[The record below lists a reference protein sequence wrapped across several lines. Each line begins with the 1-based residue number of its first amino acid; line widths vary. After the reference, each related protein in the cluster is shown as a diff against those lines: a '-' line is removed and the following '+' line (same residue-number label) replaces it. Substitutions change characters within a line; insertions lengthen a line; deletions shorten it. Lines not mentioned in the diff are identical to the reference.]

1 MKKSVKYLDGKTVT
15 IEVDVKFATLFENFL
30 LYYISNADD
39 TNDVI
44 AAYKKIENIV
54 NKTDDVKL
62 TEFETYLYCLT
73 ALCQNLKRSAIDQG
87 SAIEFE
93 IPDEVAAK
101 SKEVASMILKNQ
113 GKNSDELKELYND
126 LLNDFN
132 KLS

>member
-39 TNDVI
+39 SNDVI

-62 TEFETYLYCLT
+62 SEYETYLYCLT

>member
-39 TNDVI
+39 SNDVI
-44 AAYKKIENIV
+44 TAYKKIESIV
-54 NKTDDVKL
+54 KKTGDVKL

-73 ALCQNLKRSAIDQG
+73 ALCQNLKRSAIEQDV
-87 SAIEFE
+87 AIEFE

-101 SKEVASMILKNQ
+101 SKQVASMILKNQ
-113 GKNSDELKELYND
+113 GKNSDELKSLYND

-132 KLS
+132 NL